1 MSSSLW
7 RLSRLLCFFLCLFST
22 VSAFYLPGVAPTTY
36 QEGDS
41 IPLLVNHITP
51 SNSLNII
58 SNNGQSTSSSKSNTK
73 SSKTYV
79 YSFDYYFPKLHFCR
93 PKNGKLEKQS
103 ESLGSIIF
111 GDRIFNSPFEIQ
123 MLKNQSCSS
132 LCSSVYSKTDTL
144 FVNKIIRSGYYHNW
158 IVDGLPI
165 AKSLYD
171 TRTKTEFYGSGFE
184 VGLIDQGNV
193 AHLVNH
199 FDIQIEYHKRQEN
212 QYRVVGV
219 TVQPFSWDRKLN
231 DNDKDSDNDDNKNL
245 CDPTINNFDPV
256 FLNQNKNTEVQF
268 SYSVHFIE
276 SDVSWATRWDKYLH
290 VYDPKIQWFSLIN
303 FSLIVLCLSLVIA
316 HILLKTLKNDISK
329 YNSIDLAEDIQ
340 EESGWKLI
348 HGDIFRPPINRMILS
363 IFVGSGFQLFLMA
376 FVTILFALFGLLS
389 PANRGSLATVMFI
402 LYAIFGIFGSFI
414 SSFIYKFFNGEN
426 WRLNLILTPILIPG
440 LIFILFISLN
450 FFLISVHSSGAIPI
464 GTMFAIIGIWF
475 LISIPLSII
484 GSLLSLKNNN
494 KFLQKPVKTN
504 QIPRQIPKQPIYLKI
519 YIISLISGIF
529 PFGSMAVEIYFIY
542 SSIWFNR
549 IYYMFGFLFFCF
561 ILMTIT
567 CSLISILM
575 IYYTLCFENYK
586 WQWRS
591 FLISGSCSIYIFIHS
606 LFLIKFDQLNGLV
619 SIILYLGYS
628 LMISMLMFVLCGS
641 IGFISNLIF
650 IRKIYL
656 SIKVD

>member
-1 MSSSLW
+1 MLWSLV
-7 RLSRLLCFFLCLFST
+7 LSLFLFFFNSN
-22 VSAFYLPGVAPTTY
+22 AFYLPGVAPTTY
-36 QEGDS
+36 GEGDD

-51 SNSLNII
+51 SNSHNIVN
-58 SNNGQSTSSSKSNTK
+58 SNGGSSAGTSQSKK
-73 SSKTYV
+73 AKTYV

-93 PKNGKLEKQS
+93 PKDGKLEKQS

-111 GDRIFNSPFEIQ
+111 GDRIFNSPFEIK
-123 MLKNQSCSS
+123 MLQNQSCTA

-158 IVDGLPI
+158 LVDGLPI
-165 AKSLYD
+165 ARSLYD
-171 TRTKTEFYGSGFE
+171 TGTKTKFYGTGFE
-184 VGLIDQGNV
+184 VGLIDPTNV

-199 FDIQIEYHKRQEN
+199 FDIQIEYHKRGEN

-219 TVQPFSWDRKLN
+219 TVQPYSWDRKLS
-231 DNDKDSDNDDNKNL
+231 DDQDKDKDSNKNL
-245 CDPTINNFDPV
+245 CDANANNFDPV

-268 SYSVHFIE
+268 SYSVYFVE
-276 SDVSWATRWDKYLH
+276 SDISWATRWDKYLH

-303 FSLIVLCLSLVIA
+303 FSLIVLCLSLVIG

-329 YNSIDLAEDIQ
+329 YNSIDLSEDIQ
-340 EESGWKLI
+340 EESGWKLV
-348 HGDIFRPPINRMILS
+348 HGDVFRPPINRMLLS
-363 IFVGSGFQLFLMA
+363 VMVGSGFQLFLMA

-402 LYAIFGIFGSFI
+402 LYGIFGIFGSFA

-426 WRLNLILTPILIPG
+426 WRLNLILTPTLVPG
-440 LIFILFISLN
+440 TIFLIFIGLN
-450 FFLISVHSSGAIPI
+450 FFLIWVKSSGAIPI

-475 LISIPLSII
+475 LISLPLSVI
-484 GSLLSLKNNN
+484 GSLLSFKSNNEFLK
-494 KFLQKPVKTN
+494 KPVKTN
-504 QIPRQIPKQPIYLKI
+504 QIPRQIPKEPIYLKI
-519 YIISLISGIF
+519 WVVSLISGIF

-561 ILMTIT
+561 VLMTVT

-591 FLISGSCSIYIFIHS
+591 FLISGSCSIYVFIHS
-606 LFLIKFDQLNGLV
+606 LFLIKFDQLNGAV

-628 LMISMLMFVLCGS
+628 SMISLLMFVLCGS

-650 IRKIYL
+650 IRKIYS